1 MSVKLFPIGALNATD
16 CTGSIGD
23 LTYTLFE
30 PNSGCESDVI
40 FFNISERFD
49 NQTIHTRKKAEPY
62 LSIRYEY
69 DNIYARE
76 YRQIEH
82 FVDDV
87 GGDLT
92 SFLVVDWSNGETP
105 RFVKGATGKIGIVET
120 NRKYSDTSSYKA
132 NNVLL
137 WNGKKFKMY
146 TVTDS
151 SATILTVNT
160 SGTYGNLTA
169 TDAEEDADAYP
180 VYSCYFSSAPL
191 NDFTKTYY
199 IDGDLGATGTTSP
212 LDYVSGWMRKG
223 TITFFSK
230 YKVL

>member
-1 MSVKLFPIGALNATD
+1 VLKYYVCEAVSYRCIKCNRL
-16 CTGSIGD
+16 GSIGD

-105 RFVKGATGKIGIVET
+105 RFVKGAT
-120 NRKYSDTSSYKA
+120 RH
-132 NNVLL
+132 L
-137 WNGKKFKMY
+137 
-146 TVTDS
+146 
-151 SATILTVNT
+151 
-160 SGTYGNLTA
+160 
-169 TDAEEDADAYP
+169 
-180 VYSCYFSSAPL
+180 
-191 NDFTKTYY
+191 
-199 IDGDLGATGTTSP
+199 DL
-212 LDYVSGWMRKG
+212 
-223 TITFFSK
+223 
-230 YKVL
+230 

>member
-1 MSVKLFPIGALNATD
+1 
-16 CTGSIGD
+16 
-23 LTYTLFE
+23 
-30 PNSGCESDVI
+30 
-40 FFNISERFD
+40 
-49 NQTIHTRKKAEPY
+49 
-62 LSIRYEY
+62 
-69 DNIYARE
+69 
-76 YRQIEH
+76 
-82 FVDDV
+82 
-87 GGDLT
+87 
-92 SFLVVDWSNGETP
+92 
-105 RFVKGATGKIGIVET
+105 
-120 NRKYSDTSSYKA
+120 
-132 NNVLL
+132 VLL

-199 IDGDLGATGTTSP
+199 IDGDIGATGTTSP